1 MAKMPMDFDDEVHY
15 KELLVYNNSSA
26 STFTAQSS
34 VTVDKERYDVSNLYE
49 VIFYSKAYGSSL
61 RRSAFFSKVDVT
73 QGTFIPVIETDSPIA
88 MGWIRFTSYNSSTGV
103 LSFQSSMNIMIRN
116 IDGYA
121 ETNLAV
127 S

>member
-1 MAKMPMDFDDEVHY
+1 MAKTPAEFDDDMHY

-49 VIFYSKAYGSSL
+49 VIFYSKAYGSSY
-61 RRSAFFSKVDVT
+61 RRSAFFSKSDVV
-73 QGTFIPVIETDSPIA
+73 QGTFIPVIDGDTPVTI
-88 MGWIRFTSYNSSTGV
+88 GWIRFTSYNSSTGV
-103 LSFQSSMNIMIRN
+103 LSFQSSMSIMIRN